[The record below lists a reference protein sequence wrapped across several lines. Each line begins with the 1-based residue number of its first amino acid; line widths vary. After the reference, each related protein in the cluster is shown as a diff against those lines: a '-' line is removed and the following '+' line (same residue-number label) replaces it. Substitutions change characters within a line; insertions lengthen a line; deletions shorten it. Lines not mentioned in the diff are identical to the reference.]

1 MTVQEQIE
9 QMCNRWVQLLD
20 AESEHPSG
28 LGALK
33 GLILKKQGIT
43 ALSSTKIS
51 HGDGE
56 EQSNSLSREKS
67 CTSANPTTHPTSR
80 LFFVTHLII
89 FVRPSYSSHAIRLV
103 SFISILSLYS
113 VFTSLVL
120 CQNSLFSSLT
130 FPIST
135 WI

>member
-67 CTSANPTTHPTSR
+67 CTSANPTTHPTSC
-80 LFFVTHLII
+80 LFL
-89 FVRPSYSSHAIRLV
+89 SH
-103 SFISILSLYS
+103 ILS
-113 VFTSLVL
+113 FSLDPAIPHMQFV
-120 CQNSLFSSLT
+120 
-130 FPIST
+130 
-135 WI
+135 